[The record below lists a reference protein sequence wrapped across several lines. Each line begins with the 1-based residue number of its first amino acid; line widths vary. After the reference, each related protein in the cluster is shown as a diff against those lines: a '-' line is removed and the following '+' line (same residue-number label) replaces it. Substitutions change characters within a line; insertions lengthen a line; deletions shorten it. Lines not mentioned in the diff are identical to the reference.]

1 MKTITVDLD
10 AGLWLNSK
18 GQVQLF
24 IGDDPKALETIPLI
38 DLVRMEI
45 DSHKVRMEDH
55 LDHDDVKHINKLK
68 KALQNCLSLVNTEL
82 YNAK

>member
-1 MKTITVDLD
+1 MKTITIDLD

-24 IGDDPKALETIPLI
+24 IGDDPKAYETIPLI

-55 LDHDDVKHINKLK
+55 LTHDDVKNISKLK
-68 KALQNCLSLVNTEL
+68 KVLQNCLSLINTEL

>member
-1 MKTITVDLD
+1 MKTITIDLD

-24 IGDDPKALETIPLI
+24 IGDEPKALETIPLI

-55 LDHDDVKHINKLK
+55 LTHDDVKHINKLK
-68 KALQNCLSLVNTEL
+68 KALQNCLAHVNNEL

>member
-1 MKTITVDLD
+1 MKTITIDLD

-24 IGDDPKALETIPLI
+24 IGDEPKALETIPLI

-45 DSHKVRMEDH
+45 DSHKVRMEDN
-55 LDHDDVKHINKLK
+55 LTHDDVKHISKLK
-68 KALQNCLSLVNTEL
+68 KVLQNCLSLINTEL

>member
-1 MKTITVDLD
+1 MKTITIDLD

-24 IGDDPKALETIPLI
+24 IGDEPKASETIPLI

-55 LDHDDVKHINKLK
+55 LTHDDVKHINKLK
-68 KALQNCLSLVNTEL
+68 KSLQNCLSLINTEL

>member
-1 MKTITVDLD
+1 MKTITIDLD

-24 IGDDPKALETIPLI
+24 IGDEPKALETIPLI

-45 DSHKVRMEDH
+45 DSHKVRMEDN
-55 LDHDDVKHINKLK
+55 LTHDDVKHINKLK
-68 KALQNCLSLVNTEL
+68 KALQNCLAHLNHEL
-82 YNAK
+82 GNAK

>member
-1 MKTITVDLD
+1 MKTITIDLD
-10 AGLWLNSK
+10 AGLWLNNK
-18 GQVQLF
+18 GQVKLF
-24 IGDDPKALETIPLI
+24 IGDAPKAYETIPLI

-45 DSHKVRMEDH
+45 DSYKVRLEDH

-68 KALQNCLSLVNTEL
+68 KALQNCLSLINTEL

>member
-1 MKTITVDLD
+1 MKTITIDLD

-24 IGDDPKALETIPLI
+24 IGDEPKALETIPLI

-45 DSHKVRMEDH
+45 DSHKVRMEDN
-55 LDHDDVKHINKLK
+55 LTHDDVKHINKLK
-68 KALQNCLSLVNTEL
+68 KALQNCLAHLNHELGNT
-82 YNAK
+82 K

>member
-1 MKTITVDLD
+1 MKTITIDID
-10 AGLWLNSK
+10 AGLWLNNK

-38 DLVRMEI
+38 NLVRMEV
-45 DSHKVRMEDH
+45 DSRKVKQDH
-55 LDHDDVKHINKLK
+55 PLEHDDAKELVKLK
-68 KALQNCLSLVNTEL
+68 KALQNCLALVNTEL